1 MNRFRINILVLPS
14 VWLLLGM
21 AAMVYDTT
29 TSVAAASASGCHTFS
44 AHLSGADEVPPNS
57 STATG
62 FGGVWLSPD
71 ETTITVTLTYS
82 GLSGDQSGAHIHG
95 PAAPGVP
102 APVLFTLASSGG
114 PTATLPALVFS
125 VTPTQVMDL
134 RNGLW
139 YFNVHSAGF
148 PGGEIRGQISCICG
162 YTSQL
167 TGAQQVPPVQTESF
181 GSGTVTLSP
190 NETQILA
197 TLNFQN
203 LTSSST
209 AAHIHG
215 PAFPGMNAG
224 IIFDL
229 SASGST
235 SETHTLLFS
244 VNPTQVTQLRS
255 GQWYF
260 NVHSTTFTGGEIRGQ
275 IVPECRIFLPVIL
288 K

>member
-1 MNRFRINILVLPS
+1 MKRFRINILVLPS

-95 PAAPGVP
+95 PAALGVP

-162 YTSQL
+162 YTAQL
-167 TGAQQVPPVQTESF
+167 TGEQEVPPHQTEAF
-181 GSGTVTLSP
+181 GAGTVTLSP
-190 NETQILA
+190 DETQILA
-197 TLNFQN
+197 TLSFQN
-203 LTSSST
+203 LTSNET

-215 PAFPGMNAG
+215 PAYPGASAPP
-224 IIFDL
+224 IFGFT
-229 SASGST
+229 ATVTMSG
-235 SETHTLLFS
+235 THTMLFS